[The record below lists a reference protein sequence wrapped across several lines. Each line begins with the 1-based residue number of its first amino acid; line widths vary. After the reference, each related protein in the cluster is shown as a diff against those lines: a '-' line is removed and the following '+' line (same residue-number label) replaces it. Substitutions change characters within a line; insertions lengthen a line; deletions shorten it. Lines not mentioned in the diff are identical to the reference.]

1 MNSIDLSSYSILT
14 TDMTDSLTDLQNS
27 GLNDINF
34 TAIDDTVT
42 VLSIMLQKK
51 QKNILIWY
59 FCVNSFSFS
68 SVFFAHRIAQL
79 FKILHT

>member
-51 QKNILIWY
+51 QKKHFNL
-59 FCVNSFSFS
+59 
-68 SVFFAHRIAQL
+68 VFFC
-79 FKILHT
+79 